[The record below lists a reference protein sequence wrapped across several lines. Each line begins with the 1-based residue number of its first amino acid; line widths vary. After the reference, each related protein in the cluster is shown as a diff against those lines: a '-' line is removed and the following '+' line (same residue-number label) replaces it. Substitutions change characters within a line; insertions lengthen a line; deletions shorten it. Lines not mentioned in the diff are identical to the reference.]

1 MISDGIFLDVNEKN
15 AIILFNDIDA
25 PAFPLFLS
33 LSLKKAGVLLK

>member
-1 MISDGIFLDVNEKN
+1 LYGIFLDVNRKA
-15 AIILFNDIDA
+15 AIIMENYIDA